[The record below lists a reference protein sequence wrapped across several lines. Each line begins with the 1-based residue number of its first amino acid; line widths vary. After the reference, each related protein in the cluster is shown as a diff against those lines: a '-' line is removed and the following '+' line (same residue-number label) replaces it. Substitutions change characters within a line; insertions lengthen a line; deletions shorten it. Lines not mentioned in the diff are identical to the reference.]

1 MVGPEPVKFVEQ
13 AFVPV
18 ALPALK
24 LPEAEVVCLEQL
36 EDDAKGQQPARGG
49 EHVEQV
55 LGKLGPD
62 PGAAVAAAAEVDA
75 HVDVPQVL

>member
-1 MVGPEPVKFVEQ
+1 MISQYSTAMAGGDQTCEWL
-13 AFVPV
+13 
-18 ALPALK
+18 ALNQSK
-24 LPEAEVVCLEQL
+24 AEVVCLEQL